1 MSKEEE
7 TKPLVEDTDKKDKNK
22 MPVWHEQQELILK
35 TRNLKIVKIMIMI
48 MSIIVKKTVIM
59 QKIGLGSNL

>member
-35 TRNLKIVKIMIMI
+35 KW
-48 MSIIVKKTVIM
+48 SE
-59 QKIGLGSNL
+59 IGS